1 MDKDIGKRK
10 DQDKTLTPRKLED
23 ETMNMFSPSYEYGKW
38 KPSYEYGKWKPIR
51 MKPAFMFTEEP
62 ELKDESFMYFP
73 LPHNDF
79 HRAHEKFHNFFSR
92 KFLPPPPKKRYHRR
106 FSSYPIRPFYIRS
119 LNFK

>member
-23 ETMNMFSPSYEYGKW
+23 KTMNMFSPSYEYGKW

-79 HRAHEKFHNFFSR
+79 HRAHEKFHNFFSK

-106 FSSYPIRPFYIRS
+106 FFQLPHPTF
-119 LNFK
+119 LHTKFKF